1 MILQRISPI
10 ASLILLAALGLLA
23 GLVVSLVAAPV
34 VVSWT
39 VPPNNT
45 DGTPISDLRSTAL
58 HRRSGASW
66 TKLTEVPPGVAA
78 AIVSLPAG
86 TNTLRIT
93 IYNIYGESSATQ
105 VVAVIPVPAP
115 VTNVQV
121 RNAD

>member
-1 MILQRISPI
+1 MIYQRISPI
-10 ASLILLAALGLLA
+10 ACLVLLAALGLLA

-39 VPPNNT
+39 EPAQNT
-45 DGTPISDLRSTAL
+45 DGTPISDLRSTVL

-86 TNTLRIT
+86 TNTIRIT
-93 IYNIYGESSATQ
+93 IYNRYGESSSTQ

-115 VTNVQV
+115 PINVQV
-121 RNAD
+121 SNAE